1 MIKTRPNG
9 RVFCGFLKITV
20 DANNQMRTMRP
31 TSTGNAEKQLP
42 NIARKPYVK
51 RFAAKCFENKI
62 FKKSVDAGNQK
73 RIIRIPL
80 RQVLKER

>member
-1 MIKTRPNG
+1 
-9 RVFCGFLKITV
+9 
-20 DANNQMRTMRP
+20 MRP

-80 RQVLKER
+80 RQVLK